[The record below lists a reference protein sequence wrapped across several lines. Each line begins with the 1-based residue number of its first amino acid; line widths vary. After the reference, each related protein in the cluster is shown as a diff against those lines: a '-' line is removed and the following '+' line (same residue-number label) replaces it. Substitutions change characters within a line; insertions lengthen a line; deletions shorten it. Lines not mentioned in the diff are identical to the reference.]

1 MLRND
6 KEKAICEKY
15 SAKDQN
21 GKVHCSDCPL
31 VVSAA
36 ALMCKATAHYNYRRK
51 EWVFDDNYYGGV
63 CCEDD

>member
-15 SAKDQN
+15 SAKDEN

-31 VVSAA
+31 VVSHID
-36 ALMCKATAHYNYRRK
+36 LMCKATAHYNHRK
-51 EWVFDDNYYGGV
+51 KE
-63 CCEDD
+63 